1 MKHILYLL
9 ISRALVLLF
18 GKDPDRPFTWL
29 IIDPGS
35 EDIFAAKMHCK
46 CDDCKEFAGKWI
58 CTGCKCT
65 PELEEPAPN
74 K

>member
-1 MKHILYLL
+1 MEHILYLL

-29 IIDPGS
+29 IIDPES

-46 CDDCKEFAGKWI
+46 CDDCKEFAGK
-58 CTGCKCT
+58 
-65 PELEEPAPN
+65 
-74 K
+74 